1 MAPDDGLPVV
11 QFADPAAWERWLAEH
26 AERSSGAWLKIAKKA
41 SGIPTVAYPE
51 VLDVA
56 ICFGWID
63 GQRRPHDE
71 RFFLQRFTPRGP
83 RSRWSQINCQRAERL
98 IDEGRM
104 RPPGRRQVQSAKADG
119 RWEAAYA
126 PQSRATVPEDF
137 QRELD
142 RNPAAREFFATLRG
156 QSRYAFLYRINDAKR
171 SATRARRIATFIAM
185 LNERK
190 TFY

>member
-1 MAPDDGLPVV
+1 MAPEDGLPVV

-26 AERSSGAWLKIAKKA
+26 AERSPGVWLKIAKKA

-63 GQRRPHDE
+63 GQRRPHDQ

-104 RPPGRRQVQSAKADG
+104 RPPGRRQVQAAKADG

-126 PQSRATVPEDF
+126 PQSRAAVPEDF

-142 RNPAAREFFATLRG
+142 RNPAARAFFATLRG
-156 QSRYAFLYRINDAKR
+156 QNRYAFLYRINDARR
-171 SATRARRIATFIAM
+171 SDTRARRIATFIAM
-185 LNERK
+185 LNEGK